1 MTTNFELLL
10 INILNFKPDD
20 IDEIFSVYSDDR
32 IIIYVKLKRKSIKCP
47 YCNSSHLLSK
57 GLYNK
62 KVSIPINLNSETSVI
77 IKVPRYYCPLCHHS
91 FNDSRNLSPR
101 SSTISYNTI
110 GKIMDL
116 LKEPTMNFIQVANLL
131 HISESS
137 VIRIFD
143 KYCNIPR
150 IPLSEVICIDEIY
163 TKHTDSNSPYS
174 CVFSD
179 FVNQSVIEVLSSRR
193 KNYLHYYLSRLPKH
207 EKEKV
212 KYVCIDMY
220 KPYKDICL
228 VYFKKARIC
237 VDSFHVI
244 QHLNTSFNKI
254 RIRIMKR
261 YPTDSIEYYLL
272 KHWKNLLLKRD
283 IDLDNKPKYN
293 KRLNRYINFRQ
304 LQELTLKIHPDL
316 QCGYA
321 LKELYIEANASY
333 SYSDAKEKLDDIIDG
348 FKASEI
354 EEYNEF
360 IIMYD
365 NWREEI
371 INSFIRYEGRRLN
384 SGVAESIN
392 SQIRTVLYVSKGI
405 KNSAR
410 RRKRIMHVINN

>member
-1 MTTNFELLL
+1 
-10 INILNFKPDD
+10 
-20 IDEIFSVYSDDR
+20 
-32 IIIYVKLKRKSIKCP
+32 
-47 YCNSSHLLSK
+47 
-57 GLYNK
+57 
-62 KVSIPINLNSETSVI
+62 
-77 IKVPRYYCPLCHHS
+77 
-91 FNDSRNLSPR
+91 
-101 SSTISYNTI
+101 
-110 GKIMDL
+110 
-116 LKEPTMNFIQVANLL
+116 
-131 HISESS
+131 
-137 VIRIFD
+137 
-143 KYCNIPR
+143 
-150 IPLSEVICIDEIY
+150 
-163 TKHTDSNSPYS
+163 
-174 CVFSD
+174 
-179 FVNQSVIEVLSSRR
+179 
-193 KNYLHYYLSRLPKH
+193 
-207 EKEKV
+207 
-212 KYVCIDMY
+212 
-220 KPYKDICL
+220 
-228 VYFKKARIC
+228 
-237 VDSFHVI
+237 
-244 QHLNTSFNKI
+244 
-254 RIRIMKR
+254 MKR

>member
-1 MTTNFELLL
+1 MLNNFELLITNL
-10 INILNFKPDD
+10 LNFKPSE
-20 IDEIFSVYSDDR
+20 IDEIFSVTKDEK
-32 IIIYVKLKRKSIKCP
+32 INIYVKLKRRSVRCP

-62 KVSIPINLNSETSVI
+62 KITLPANFNTDTSVI
-77 IKVPRYYCPLCHHS
+77 IKTPRYLCSLCHHS
-91 FNDSRNLSPR
+91 FADYRNLSPR
-101 SSTISYNTI
+101 FSIISFGTI
-110 GKIMDL
+110 GRVMEL
-116 LKEPTMNFIQVANLL
+116 LKEPTINFSQVAKLL

-150 IPLSEVICIDEIY
+150 IPLPEVICIDEIY

-179 FVNQSVIEVLSSRR
+179 FMNHSVIEVLSSRR
-193 KNYLHYYLSRLPKH
+193 KNYLHYYLSRIPRN
-207 EKEKV
+207 EKENV

-220 KPYKDICL
+220 KPYKDICQ

-254 RIRIMKR
+254 RIRIMKM
-261 YPTDSIEYYLL
+261 YSTDSIEYYLL

-283 IDLDNKPKYN
+283 IELDNEPKFN

-304 LQELTLKIHPDL
+304 LQELTLRIHPDL

-321 LKELYIEANASY
+321 LKELYIEANANY
-333 SYSDAKEKLDDIIDG
+333 SYKDAKEKLDDIIDG
-348 FKASEI
+348 FRSSEI
-354 EEYNEF
+354 EEYEEF
-360 IIMYD
+360 VIMYD
-365 NWREEI
+365 NWKEEI
-371 INSFIRYEGRRLN
+371 INSFIRYKGRRLN

-405 KNSAR
+405 KNSSR
-410 RRKRIMHVINN
+410 RRKRIMHAINK